1 MAAARRSEQR
11 RLINYIRMSD
21 YMLCDT
27 LRTLL
32 LETAREVLA
41 AMRPRKPSMGSSSL
55 RRSMSRS
62 NSMASRSMA
71 SSLSRHSMRVRSG
84 SSSSGPLVPITAAA
98 AAAAAEE
105 AAAAAAGG
113 ASAPPPVQPVF
124 EVEVLL
130 DQDDEEPTLRISPN
144 PAEFM
149 VSRETGHIACVVCT
163 LKTQHPHAHMN
174 WLHVCQAGWWC
185 HV

>member
-41 AMRPRKPSMGSSSL
+41 AMRPRKPSVGSASL

-62 NSMASRSMA
+62 NSVASRSMA
-71 SSLSRHSMRVRSG
+71 SSLSKHSMRVRSG

-105 AAAAAAGG
+105 AAAATASG
-113 ASAPPPVQPVF
+113 SAPPAVLPVF

-130 DQDDEEPTLRISPN
+130 DEDDEEPTLRISPN

-149 VSRETGHIACVVCT
+149 VSAELEVHCWCCV
-163 LKTQHPHAHMN
+163 HAHCTALMQLLAIGVFPPLVN
-174 WLHVCQAGWWC
+174 S
-185 HV
+185 

>member
-1 MAAARRSEQR
+1 
-11 RLINYIRMSD
+11 
-21 YMLCDT
+21 
-27 LRTLL
+27 
-32 LETAREVLA
+32 
-41 AMRPRKPSMGSSSL
+41 
-55 RRSMSRS
+55 
-62 NSMASRSMA
+62 MASRSMA

-105 AAAAAAGG
+105 AAAAAAGF

-149 VSRETGHIACVVCT
+149 VSRGLDTLHAWCAPSAPSALMHMWTDCMYVKPSGAAMCDSPGHSGRLA
-163 LKTQHPHAHMN
+163 
-174 WLHVCQAGWWC
+174 
-185 HV
+185 